1 MITLCSVVVNALV
14 MTKKN
19 PKRSPGR
26 PTEKQSANLD
36 DILRVAMKCFA
47 KKGYGGVSLTSLA
60 KEAGVADSLL
70 HYHFKS
76 KENIWKRALKLVGG
90 EIYKGLKD
98 LVPLIKELD
107 GVQQL
112 KILNRQIVYISARN
126 PEFQQIIVQEM
137 FSKSERSKWLV
148 EELLIPIYSFHE
160 SIRKQEQEK
169 GSIKNIPPANL
180 VSFMFGA
187 ITTFFARTY
196 QMETQFGVDSY
207 DEKEVE
213 QHADLI
219 NDLIFNGLLMRND
232 PGQD

>member
-1 MITLCSVVVNALV
+1 MKVN
-14 MTKKN
+14 K
-19 PKRSPGR
+19 PKRTPGR

-47 KKGYGGVSLTSLA
+47 KNGYGGVSLSSLA

-70 HYHFKS
+70 HYHFKT
-76 KENIWKRALKLVGG
+76 KENIWKRALQLVGG
-90 EIYKGLKD
+90 EIHKELKN
-98 LVPLIKELD
+98 LVPLIKDLD

-126 PEFQQIIVQEM
+126 PEFQQIVVQEV

-148 EELLIPIYSFHE
+148 EELLVPIYSFHE
-160 SIRKQEQEK
+160 ALRREEQAK
-169 GSIKNIPPANL
+169 GTIKNVPPANL

-196 QMETQFGVDSY
+196 QMETQFGVNSY
-207 DEKEVE
+207 DEAEVE
-213 QHADLI
+213 QHADII
-219 NDLIFNGLLMRND
+219 NDLIFNGLLVK
-232 PGQD
+232 